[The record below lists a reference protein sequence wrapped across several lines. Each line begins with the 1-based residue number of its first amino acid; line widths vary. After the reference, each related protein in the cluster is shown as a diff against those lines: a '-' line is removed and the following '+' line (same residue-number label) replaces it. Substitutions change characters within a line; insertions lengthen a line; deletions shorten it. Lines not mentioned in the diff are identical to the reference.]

1 MRHRIVALLLTALWL
16 ASGAAAAAPR
26 VVQVGLYENEP
37 KIYTDAAGQPA
48 GLFVELL
55 QAVARD
61 EDWQLHYV
69 PCEWADC
76 LDRLERGALD
86 LMPDV
91 AFSPERE
98 KRFDFHAISVA
109 SSWSQIYAAEGLRVR
124 MMADLAGK
132 RVALLRGSV
141 QQPFL
146 ARMAAEAGIAYA
158 PVLVDSIE
166 QSYRAVA
173 EGRADAMIANSFSA
187 ARMASRYR
195 LRETPIIF
203 QATNLYFAAPKGRN
217 ADLLKALDDHLAR
230 WRQQPG
236 SIYYEA
242 TQRALSLPQA
252 AAVPGWLGW
261 LLGGLGISVL
271 LLVAHTLVL
280 RWRVAQRTAAL
291 ATTTQRL
298 DSLIAASPVVMYL
311 LRLTP
316 RGLEAEWISNNIERL
331 FGFTP
336 AQACARGWWP
346 AQVHPDDFGHAKSA
360 FAHLAPHQS
369 ASHEYRLLDAHGQ
382 VRYVRDEV
390 RRVPGDDGT
399 PDRFV
404 GTMSDL
410 TDTWAQAEQARA
422 SERRFA
428 LLLRNSPIAVAL
440 GRVSDQR
447 SVDVNDAWAGLIGY
461 TRAELLGRTT
471 LELELWADLHDR
483 ITAWT
488 ALAAGRSV
496 RDLETR
502 WRTKSG
508 ALVDVSFS
516 ADPIELGGQPHV
528 LCSAVDVS
536 VQKRARR
543 VLEDQH
549 AELERLV
556 EQRTAELTALNRAL
570 RAARDMAESAAHAKG
585 TFLANM
591 SHEIRTP
598 MNAILGSAHL
608 MRRGGVTSQQA
619 EQLDTILASSTH
631 LLSIIDDVL
640 DISKIDAGKLELEHT
655 PVKVDALPQR
665 VADMLTAR
673 AAEKG
678 LRIVIDAEPLTEP
691 LLGDPTR
698 LTQALLNYATNA
710 LKFTERGTIT
720 LRLRRLEQ
728 TPHDV
733 LVRFE
738 VEDTGIGIAPEA
750 QQRLFDSF
758 EQADSSTTRR
768 YGGTGLG
775 LAITRQLA
783 RLAGGE
789 AGVRSAPG
797 QGSTFWFTARLQR
810 GGAVAS
816 AMAPPPEPA
825 LPDAERRLALEC
837 AGRRI
842 LLAED
847 EPVNR
852 MVALALLRDSKLV
865 VDTADDGAQALQM
878 AHATPYALILMDMQM
893 PQLDGLQATR
903 AIRRLRQHAAT
914 PIIALTANA
923 FAEDRQRCLDAGM
936 SDFLAKPFEPGAL
949 YAMLWRHLTG
959 AREPAAAPP
968 ATQTP

>member
-1 MRHRIVALLLTALWL
+1 MRRRIVALLLTVLWF
-16 ASGAAAAAPR
+16 ASGAAAAPPR
-26 VVQVGLYENEP
+26 TVQVGLYENEP
-37 KIYTDAAGQPA
+37 KVYTDASGRPE

-55 QAVARD
+55 QAVARN
-61 EDWQLHYV
+61 EGWQLQYV

-76 LDRLERGALD
+76 LDRLERGELD

-91 AFSPERE
+91 AFTPARE
-98 KRFDFHAISVA
+98 KRFDFHAVSVA
-109 SSWSQIYAAEGLRVR
+109 SSWSQIYTAEGLHVR

-132 RVALLRGSV
+132 RIALLRGGV
-141 QQPFL
+141 QQPFV
-146 ARMAAEAGIAYA
+146 ARMAADAGVEYGV
-158 PVLVDSIE
+158 VLVDSLA
-166 QSYRAVA
+166 QAYQAVA
-173 EGRADAMIANSFSA
+173 EGRADAMVSNSFSA
-187 ARMASRYR
+187 ARMAARHR

-242 TQRALSLPQA
+242 TQRALSLPRSNT
-252 AAVPGWLGW
+252 VPDWLGW
-261 LLGGLGISVL
+261 LLGGLGISL
-271 LLVAHTLVL
+271 LLLGAHTVVL

-298 DSLIAASPVVMYL
+298 DNLIAASPVVMYL

-316 RGLEAEWISNNIERL
+316 QGLEVEWVSDNVERL

-336 AQACARGWWP
+336 AQVRTRGWWSK
-346 AQVHPDDFGHAKSA
+346 QVHPDDRAAARAA
-360 FAHLAPHQS
+360 FARLAPHQS
-369 ASHEYRLLDAHGQ
+369 ASHEYRLLDARGK
-382 VRYVRDEV
+382 VCYVRDEV

-399 PDRFV
+399 PDQLI
-404 GTMSDL
+404 GMMSDL
-410 TDTWAQAEQARA
+410 TDTWAKAEQARE

-428 LLLRNSPIAVAL
+428 LMLRNSPIAVAL

-447 SVDVNDAWAGLIGY
+447 SVDVNDAWARLIGY
-461 TRAELLGRTT
+461 SRNELLGRTT
-471 LELELWADLHDR
+471 LELDLWADLQDR
-483 ITAWT
+483 TTAWT

-528 LCSAVDVS
+528 LCSALDVS

-608 MRRGGVTSQQA
+608 LRRGDVTAQQA
-619 EQLDTILASSTH
+619 EQLDTIVASSTH
-631 LLSIIDDVL
+631 LMSIIDDVL
-640 DISKIDAGKLELEHT
+640 DISKIDAGKLVLERT
-655 PVKVDALPQR
+655 ALQVDALPQR
-665 VADMLTAR
+665 VADMLASR
-673 AAEKG
+673 ATEKG
-678 LRIVIDAEPLTEP
+678 LRIVIDVEPQPEP

-720 LRLRRLEQ
+720 LRLRRVEQ

-738 VEDTGIGIAPEA
+738 VEDTGIGIAPEV
-750 QQRLFDSF
+750 QPRLFDSF

-783 RLAGGE
+783 RLAGGD
-789 AGVRSAPG
+789 AGVHSALG
-797 QGSTFWFTARLQR
+797 EGSTFWFTARLQR
-810 GGAVAS
+810 AGAAAS

-825 LPDAERRLALEC
+825 LPDAERRLALDC

-852 MVALALLRDSKLV
+852 MVALALLRDSALA
-865 VDTADDGAQALQM
+865 VDTAEDGAQALQM
-878 AHATPYALILMDMQM
+878 AHATPYALVLMDMQM
-893 PQLDGLQATR
+893 PHLDGLQATR
-903 AIRRLRQHAAT
+903 AIRRLPQHAKT

-923 FAEDRQRCLDAGM
+923 FADDRQRCLDAGM
-936 SDFLAKPFEPGAL
+936 TDFLAKPFEPGAL

-959 AREPAAAPP
+959 LREPTTASSTGKSP
-968 ATQTP
+968 